1 MPASKLRPF
10 WIRLWRL
17 ALLGAAVLV
26 IRHAVQSRDA
36 LEAAAALAPERL
48 RDFFPDIQSLGE
60 ASPANGWRPAL
71 DAAGQTMGYVTTTE
85 PESSRIIGY
94 SGPSHCLLV
103 FDLKGVLTGI
113 RLLKSHDTTD
123 HVAEV
128 VADRAFF
135 RQFKGMKPGAL
146 PDQPLHMV
154 TGATLTSA
162 AIAQGVIEKLGRAA
176 GTSLRFP
183 EEITLEEV
191 QRLEPTAQKVLPSAQ
206 HRGGFDV
213 LDAAGKK
220 IGIAVRTSPTADAV
234 VGYKGP
240 SDTLM
245 LLSADGTTLRRIALR
260 RSYDTKRYVAYVTGD
275 DYFLNLFNQSTLER
289 LADLDFKE
297 AKIEGVSGATETSW
311 AVAEALKQ
319 RARSLLEAQPTGWL
333 RQIRWRWQDTGHVAV
348 LISALLMA
356 LTRLRGIVWLR
367 HAHHL
372 GLVVYGGFIAGELLS
387 QGLLTGWAAH
397 GTPWKS
403 APGLLLLGVVA
414 LLGPVFTGKQ
424 LYCHHICAHG
434 ALQQLLARR
443 VGFAKRWQVPPNLD
457 RWLSRL
463 PFALLALVL
472 VSVGLGLAVNL
483 NALEPFDAYVLRLA
497 PHGHTNELPAY
508 LYPISG
514 LLNRFVWVAGSASI
528 AIAFI
533 GLVASLFQPLAYC
546 KYGCPTGALFKML
559 RFTGTNDRL
568 GLRDWLATVL
578 LGIVALLA

>member
-1 MPASKLRPF
+1 MPASTRRPY
-10 WIRLWRL
+10 WIRLLRL

-26 IRHAVQSRDA
+26 IRHAVQSRET
-36 LEAAAALAPERL
+36 LEAAAALTPERL

-60 ASPANGWRPAL
+60 ANPANGWRAAL
-71 DAAGQTMGYVTTTE
+71 DARGQTMGYVTTTA
-85 PESSRIIGY
+85 PESDRIIGY
-94 SGPSHCLLV
+94 AGPSRCLLV

-128 VADRAFF
+128 VADREFF
-135 RQFKGMKPGAL
+135 RQFKGLKPGSA
-146 PDQPLHMV
+146 PTEPPHMV

-162 AIAQGVIEKLGRAA
+162 AIAQGVMEKLGRAA

-183 EEITLEEV
+183 DEITLDEV
-191 QRLEPTAQKVLPSAQ
+191 RRLEPAVEKLVPSKH

-213 LDAAGKK
+213 LDAEGKS
-220 IGIAVRTSPTADAV
+220 IGIAVRTSPTADTV

-240 SDTLM
+240 TDTLM
-245 LLSADGTTLRRIALR
+245 LLSADGATLRRIALR

-311 AVAEALKQ
+311 AVAEGLKQ

-348 LISALLMA
+348 LVSALLMA
-356 LTRLRGIVWLR
+356 LTRLRGIAWLR
-367 HAHHL
+367 HAHHA
-372 GLVVYGGFIAGELLS
+372 GLVIYGGFIAGELLS

-443 VGFAKRWQVPPNLD
+443 VGFAKRWQVPPKMD

-463 PFALLALVL
+463 PFALLGLVL
-472 VSVGLGLAVNL
+472 ISVCFGLAVNL
-483 NALEPFDAYVLRLA
+483 NALEPFDAYIFR
-497 PHGHTNELPAY
+497 
-508 LYPISG
+508 
-514 LLNRFVWVAGSASI
+514 VAGSASI
-528 AIAFI
+528 AIALI

-568 GLRDWLATVL
+568 GPRDWLAA
-578 LGIVALLA
+578 GLLAVVAVLA

>member
-1 MPASKLRPF
+1 MPASTLRSF
-10 WIRLWRL
+10 WVRLWRL

-26 IRHAVQSRDA
+26 IRHGVQSRDA
-36 LEAAAALAPERL
+36 LEATAALAPERL
-48 RDFFPDIQSLGE
+48 RDFFPDIQNLGE
-60 ASPANGWRPAL
+60 ANPANGWRAAL
-71 DAAGQTMGYVTTTE
+71 DASGQTMGYVTTTA
-85 PESSRIIGY
+85 PESDRIIGY
-94 SGPSHCLLV
+94 SGPTRCLLV

-128 VADRAFF
+128 VADREFF
-135 RQFKGMKPGAL
+135 RQFKGLKPGTP

-162 AIAQGVIEKLGRAA
+162 AIAQGVMEKLGRAA

-191 QRLEPTAQKVLPSAQ
+191 QRLEPAAMKLVPSLRHQ
-206 HRGGFDV
+206 SGFDV
-213 LDAAGKK
+213 LDAAGQR
-220 IGIAVRTSPTADAV
+220 IGIAVRTSPTADTV

-245 LLSADGTTLRRIALR
+245 LLSADGSTLRRIALR

-275 DYFLNLFNQSTLER
+275 DYFLNLFNQNTLER

-311 AVAEALKQ
+311 AVAEGLKQ
-319 RARSLLEAQPTGWL
+319 RARSLLEDQPTGWM
-333 RQIRWRWQDTGHVAV
+333 RQIRWRWQDSGHVAMLV
-348 LISALLMA
+348 SALLMA
-356 LTRLRGIVWLR
+356 LTRLRGIAWLR
-367 HAHHL
+367 HAHHV

-443 VGFAKRWQVPPNLD
+443 VSFANRWPMPPKLD

-463 PFALLALVL
+463 PFVLLALVL
-472 VSVGLGLAVNL
+472 VSVALGLAMNL
-483 NALEPFDAYVLRLA
+483 NALEPFDAYIFR
-497 PHGHTNELPAY
+497 
-508 LYPISG
+508 
-514 LLNRFVWVAGSASI
+514 VAGTASI
-528 AIAFI
+528 ALAIA

-559 RFTGTNDRL
+559 RFTGTGDRL
-568 GLRDWLATVL
+568 GLRDWLAAAL
-578 LGIVALLA
+578 LGVLAVLA